1 MRLVYSDPT
10 EELKSLIKEAKK
22 NPKVGHIAITPSELR
37 TCLNHAN
44 AAEIF
49 PEFMNKRE
57 KELNQVRA
65 QMSRL
70 KPMLNGN
77 TLSDQEKQ
85 PMFDQMDALEI
96 REEEIKSHVPSA
108 IQENGVL
115 VKVSMR

>member
-1 MRLVYSDPT
+1 MRLVYSDPL
-10 EELKSLIKEAKK
+10 EELKALIAEAKK
-22 NPKVGHIAITPSELR
+22 NPQVGHIAITTGELR
-37 TCLNHAN
+37 ACLNHAK
-44 AAEIF
+44 AAEVF
-49 PEFMNKRE
+49 PELMNKRE

-65 QMSRL
+65 RMQKL

-85 PMFDQMDALEI
+85 PLFDQMDTLEL

-108 IQENGVL
+108 IQEGGVL